1 MGKASERRRRNRAHY
16 LQRLA
21 KADPV
26 DFRREW
32 TKRLSSWADEAHQSA
47 GRLRDRNGRY
57 LKSAAEV
64 VERAMQE
71 LERVGDVAVALEG
84 SYTREVLTHEASRA
98 VAAAVDG
105 RLYRLGNGSRLE
117 ETIHLFARPAERK

>member
-21 KADPV
+21 AANPA

-32 TKRLSSWADEAHQSA
+32 TKRVSSWANEAHQTA
-47 GRLRDRNGRY
+47 GRLKDRDGRY
-57 LKSAAEV
+57 LKSAAHV
-64 VERAMQE
+64 VERAMEE

-84 SYTREVLTHEASRA
+84 SRTREVLTHEASRA
-98 VAAAVDG
+98 VASAVDG
-105 RLYRLGNGSRLE
+105 RLYRLGNGSRIE
-117 ETIHLFARPAERK
+117 ERMHLGVHTRPA